1 MSFNNICRNFA
12 CGMGKVIGGG
22 FSLFGS
28 AQKAVRQSTVKFHPR
43 RQPKKTEQSLTTQE
57 LMRLV
62 HQEAEL
68 TQTKLEHRL
77 QIMAETIQALEK
89 KITPLSAAGPVTEAD
104 MWQAMACLKGAQSLT
119 SDEKALLASVF
130 RDNIA
135 IQKPEL
141 VAAGD
146 ESAGA

>member
-1 MSFNNICRNFA
+1 MGFTDICRNFA
-12 CGMGKVIGGG
+12 CGMGKIIGGS

-28 AQKAVRQSTVKFHPR
+28 AQKAVKQSTVKLRP
-43 RQPKKTEQSLTTQE
+43 RQPKKTSQSLTMQE

-77 QIMAETIQALEK
+77 EIMAETIQALEK
-89 KITPLSAAGPVTEAD
+89 KIAELGVRGPVTEAD
-104 MWQAMACLKGAQSLT
+104 MWQAMASLKSAQSL
-119 SDEKALLASVF
+119 SGDEKTLLAGVF

-146 ESAGA
+146 ESARP